1 MPDVIPLN
9 DLMRANAPIRSEL
22 DREIGRVL
30 DSGWFLRGRQV
41 ESFEEEWADYCGQK
55 FCITCNSGT
64 DALTLAAAALDISET
79 SVQSNTSAL
88 TPIGLHRGGARI
100 RIVDVLDDGRTGPEL
115 KNAVPVLLFGRAP
128 SAAEARHRIFDAA
141 HAHGWRPFAHAT
153 ACWSFYPTKTLGGLG
168 DGGAVTT
175 NDPAAAGLMRDLCG
189 RDDRFKDG
197 RQITSR
203 MDEIQA
209 AVLRIKLK
217 YLPSWLEQR
226 REIAMR
232 YRALLPPCAQLIADS
247 RDDLHHLLVIRVE
260 QRDQLQAYLSSHGVE
275 TKVHFPKPLHQLD
288 GPWSDQFRQLPTAER
303 WCRSILTLPCFPGL
317 KETEIAY
324 VADLIAGFYESSA
337 RHQERN
343 PVTNGM
349 APQGLHCPAGKTLS
363 FDGFSDAPCQPSLR
377 TADAQYYR
385 YKLTERGVAK

>member
-128 SAAEARHRIFDAA
+128 SAAEAAIAFSTQHMPMAGVHSRTQQHAGVSIRPRLWAA
-141 HAHGWRPFAHAT
+141 WATVGPSRPMIQRQ
-153 ACWSFYPTKTLGGLG
+153 
-168 DGGAVTT
+168 
-175 NDPAAAGLMRDLCG
+175 PA
-189 RDDRFKDG
+189 
-197 RQITSR
+197 
-203 MDEIQA
+203 
-209 AVLRIKLK
+209 
-217 YLPSWLEQR
+217 
-226 REIAMR
+226 
-232 YRALLPPCAQLIADS
+232 
-247 RDDLHHLLVIRVE
+247 
-260 QRDQLQAYLSSHGVE
+260 
-275 TKVHFPKPLHQLD
+275 
-288 GPWSDQFRQLPTAER
+288 
-303 WCRSILTLPCFPGL
+303 
-317 KETEIAY
+317 
-324 VADLIAGFYESSA
+324 
-337 RHQERN
+337 
-343 PVTNGM
+343 
-349 APQGLHCPAGKTLS
+349 
-363 FDGFSDAPCQPSLR
+363 
-377 TADAQYYR
+377 
-385 YKLTERGVAK
+385 